1 MSHLKEFFNKRVL
14 INCLVFAVPM
24 SLLFTWRYTH
34 LRHIDVLSSAYAAAF
49 CVFLVIVYTILLLV
63 FFTLYWLSKRQQH
76 PDD

>member
-34 LRHIDVLSSAYAAAF
+34 LRHIGLFSSAYAATL
-49 CVFLVIVYTILLLV
+49 CVFLVIVYTILLVV
-63 FFTLYWLSKRQQH
+63 FFTLYWLSKRRQY

>member
-34 LRHIDVLSSAYAAAF
+34 LRHIGAFSSAYFVAF
-49 CVFLVIVYTILLLV
+49 GIFLAIVYLLLLVV

-76 PDD
+76 PDE